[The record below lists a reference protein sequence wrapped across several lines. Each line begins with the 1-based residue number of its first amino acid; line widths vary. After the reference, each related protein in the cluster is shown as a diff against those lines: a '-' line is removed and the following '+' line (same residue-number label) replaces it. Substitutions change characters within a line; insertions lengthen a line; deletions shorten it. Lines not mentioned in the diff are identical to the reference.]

1 MLEEA
6 MTKPYD
12 FGEVQLDV
20 TAGDERLEHDAEADT
35 PFRIAIIGDFSGRAP
50 KGFGAKLAER
60 RAALVDRDNFDQV
73 LAKVCPRIELPLDG
87 QSLVLHFT
95 ELDDFH
101 PDRIFE
107 RAAIFQRLR
116 HMRDRVA
123 DAGTFPQ
130 VLAEMG
136 LRPAAP
142 PARPLRPETQ
152 PGGTSADVERLIHGD
167 LLEQAVAETQGQP
180 AEREPVRAPDDLH
193 ALVQRIVE
201 PQLVARADPRQA
213 ETMTA
218 LDRAISAQMRALL
231 HVPDFQALESAWRA
245 LLFVVRR
252 VETNDRLKLYLLDV
266 SKAEMDADLAAAEDL
281 RSTGT
286 YKLLVEQTVG
296 TPGAEPWALLVANY
310 TFEPT
315 RQDVGLLGGLVRIA
329 HAAGAPFLA
338 AASPRLLGCQSA
350 AELPYPRDWKPP
362 AGSEDARAWSALRK
376 LPEAFYLG
384 LALPRFLLRLPYGKG
399 TDPAEIFDFEEM
411 SQHPAHEDYL
421 WGNPAFAC
429 AALLAQAFSK
439 DGWRMRPGTIR
450 QIDDLALHVYQ
461 ENGESYLKPCAEVL
475 LTEDAAEK
483 ILDQGVMPLATLKG
497 RDAVRLVRFQ
507 SIADPPRA
515 LAGRWG

>member
-6 MTKPYD
+6 MAKPYD

-20 TAGDERLEHDAEADT
+20 TAGDERLEHAAEADT

-50 KGFGAKLAER
+50 KSFGAKLAER

-73 LAKVCPRIELPLDG
+73 LAKVCPRIELPLDN
-87 QSLVLHFT
+87 QSLLHFT
-95 ELDDFH
+95 ELDDLH

-107 RAAIFQRLR
+107 SAAIFQRLR
-116 HMRDRVA
+116 QMRDRVA

-142 PARPLRPETQ
+142 PGRSSKPETQ
-152 PGGTSADVERLIHGD
+152 PGVTSADVEQFVHGD

-180 AEREPVRAPDDLH
+180 AERRPGRSPDDLQ
-193 ALVQRIVE
+193 AFVQRIVK
-201 PQLVARADPRQA
+201 PHLVARADPRQA

-252 VETNDRLKLYLLDV
+252 VETSDRLKLYLLDI
-266 SKAEMDADLAAAEDL
+266 SKAEMATDLASAEDL
-281 RSTGT
+281 RSTST

-315 RQDVGLLGGLVRIA
+315 RQDVGLLGGLARIA

-362 AGSEDARAWSALRK
+362 AGTEDARGWSALRK
-376 LPEAFYLG
+376 LPEACYAG
-384 LALPRFLLRLPYGKG
+384 LALPRFLLRLPYGKE

-411 SQHPAHEDYL
+411 SQSPAHEDYL

-439 DGWRMRPGTIR
+439 EGWRMRPGTIR
-450 QIDDLALHVYQ
+450 QIDGLALHVYQ
-461 ENGESYLKPCAEVL
+461 ENGESYQKPCAEVL

-483 ILDQGVMPLATLKG
+483 ILDQGVMPLVTLKG